1 MLIKEIMTTRVATV
15 SMDDRLGV
23 IKEIFEQANFRH
35 LLVVEEEELVG
46 ILSDKDL
53 FRALSPY
60 LESPG
65 ENQRDRDTLSR
76 RVHQVMTREVIT
88 ISADASLELAA
99 NLMLD
104 RGISCLPVLED
115 GKLQGII
122 TWRDLLKAAH
132 FR

>member
-1 MLIKEIMTTRVATV
+1 M
-15 SMDDRLGV
+15 
-23 IKEIFEQANFRH
+23 
-35 LLVVEEEELVG
+35 
-46 ILSDKDL
+46 
-53 FRALSPY
+53 
-60 LESPG
+60 
-65 ENQRDRDTLSR
+65 
-76 RVHQVMTREVIT
+76 HQVMTREVIT